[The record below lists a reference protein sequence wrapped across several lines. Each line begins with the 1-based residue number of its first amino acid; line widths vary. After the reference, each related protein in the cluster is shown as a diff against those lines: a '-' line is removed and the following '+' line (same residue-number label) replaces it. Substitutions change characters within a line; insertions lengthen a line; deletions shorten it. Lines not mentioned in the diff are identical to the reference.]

1 LRASFMRILI
11 LFTFVFSCI
20 AQASDLPKGWHMSGS
35 NPEGYDFALESQD
48 GRPKPSGS
56 LTHNE
61 TARPGEFGTLMQ
73 SFFPEEYLGK
83 RVRMTAWVKSENVED
98 WAALWVRVDSR
109 DRRSTAF
116 DNMRDRAIRGDTNWT
131 NYEIVVDV
139 SEDSLSLNYGV
150 MASGKGKV
158 WFDEFTFE
166 IVDESVALTGTAD
179 RTRNK
184 PTNTSFSD

>member
-1 LRASFMRILI
+1 
-11 LFTFVFSCI
+11 
-20 AQASDLPKGWHMSGS
+20 
-35 NPEGYDFALESQD
+35 
-48 GRPKPSGS
+48 
-56 LTHNE
+56 
-61 TARPGEFGTLMQ
+61 MQ

-166 IVDESVALTGTAD
+166 IVDESVALTGTAG